1 MKKFTALLL
10 ACALAFSLAA
20 CAGAG
25 QGANASSQ
33 NSAPSAAQEAA
44 GASSQPVESAGT
56 AEGTGT
62 EGQSNILV
70 AYFSWANNA
79 ILAEDVDAVA
89 SPSVITPGNVQQL
102 AEWVQQETGADLFSI
117 RVAEPYPSDWDDC
130 LARANQERGDNARP
144 ELVENVENL
153 SQYDTIFLGYPNW
166 CIGSEIRQRAAFV

>member
-1 MKKFTALLL
+1 MKKLTALLL

-25 QGANASSQ
+25 QGANSSSQ

-44 GASSQPVESAGT
+44 GASSQPIENAGT

-62 EGQSNILV
+62 EGQTNILV

-102 AEWVQQETGADLFSI
+102 AEWVQQETGGRPVFDSRGRALPQRLGRLPGPRQPGARRQRPARACGKCREPFSI
-117 RVAEPYPSDWDDC
+117 
-130 LARANQERGDNARP
+130 
-144 ELVENVENL
+144 
-153 SQYDTIFLGYPNW
+153 
-166 CIGSEIRQRAAFV
+166 

>member
-1 MKKFTALLL
+1 MKKLTALLL

-25 QGANASSQ
+25 QGANSSSQ

-44 GASSQPVESAGT
+44 GASSQPIENAGT

-102 AEWVQQETGADLFSI
+102 AEWVQQETGGRPVFDSRGRALPQ
-117 RVAEPYPSDWDDC
+117 RLRPVPGQDC
-130 LARANQERGDNARP
+130 
-144 ELVENVENL
+144 
-153 SQYDTIFLGYPNW
+153 
-166 CIGSEIRQRAAFV
+166 